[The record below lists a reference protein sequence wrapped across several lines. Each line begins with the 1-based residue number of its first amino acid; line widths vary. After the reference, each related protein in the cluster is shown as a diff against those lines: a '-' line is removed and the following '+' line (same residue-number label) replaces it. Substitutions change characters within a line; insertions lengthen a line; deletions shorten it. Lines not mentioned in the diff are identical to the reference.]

1 MKILILALTIIL
13 VSLQVFGQKKSKVD
27 PKDAKIA
34 ALTQQLDSV
43 SYELVKYIG
52 VYDTLKKK
60 VVHYNFDPSRTTNLI
75 DSLMFRRDSS
85 TIRLSTACTDTISKL
100 NKENYKLKSFI
111 DSAYNAVERNKATLF
126 EADIDRANA
135 IAILKQ
141 LKELVIAKILTE
153 EEFAS
158 LKKKYLVKM

>member
-75 DSLMFRRDSS
+75 DSLMFRRD
-85 TIRLSTACTDTISKL
+85 
-100 NKENYKLKSFI
+100 
-111 DSAYNAVERNKATLF
+111 
-126 EADIDRANA
+126 
-135 IAILKQ
+135 
-141 LKELVIAKILTE
+141 
-153 EEFAS
+153 
-158 LKKKYLVKM
+158 

>member
-1 MKILILALTIIL
+1 
-13 VSLQVFGQKKSKVD
+13 
-27 PKDAKIA
+27 
-34 ALTQQLDSV
+34 
-43 SYELVKYIG
+43 
-52 VYDTLKKK
+52 
-60 VVHYNFDPSRTTNLI
+60 
-75 DSLMFRRDSS
+75 
-85 TIRLSTACTDTISKL
+85 
-100 NKENYKLKSFI
+100 
-111 DSAYNAVERNKATLF
+111 VERNKATLF